1 MWSQGTGE
9 RGLGSGEDSRGG
21 GIWTFLARPDG
32 SRRVSGQARQC
43 GQPGGRGRREEGCA
57 EPRVPARAAGLGAGC
72 GAVRIWDC
80 RGPHSGISG
89 LSRGVSQA
97 SAATAATCSVLGD
110 SPPPSGVFRRRPPT
124 RSRSSRG
131 AGRPGARPRDP
142 WRPTGTCGAGCR
154 APSPRAKGRGA
165 GSAAPRLLPGT
176 GAPCS
181 VGFPRKGQI
190 LRLGF
195 PAFAPAVYT
204 PRGVIYRQE

>member
-131 AGRPGARPRDP
+131 AGRPRARPRDP
-142 WRPTGTCGAGCR
+142 WRPTGTCGASRG
-154 APSPRAKGRGA
+154 APSPRGEGPRRG
-165 GSAAPRLLPGT
+165 GCGPPAPPGHRCTLLR
-176 GAPCS
+176 
-181 VGFPRKGQI
+181 GFPKKRPDSP
-190 LRLGF
+190 LGVSCLCSCCLY
-195 PAFAPAVYT
+195 P
-204 PRGVIYRQE
+204 